1 MNAGVRL
8 LATWFG
14 SGLLPKAPGTWGS
27 LAALPPAAFLVWLGG
42 PWLLAAATVAI
53 AGAGWAVSAAYV
65 RASGREDPK
74 EVVIDEVAGQWMPL
88 VVLPFEP
95 LAWLAA
101 FLAFRLFDVGK
112 PWPVG
117 WADRRLKGGFGIMAD
132 DLLAGAYA
140 ALLVGGAWMLLET

>member
-14 SGLLPKAPGTWGS
+14 SGLLPRAPGTWGS
-27 LAALPPAAFLVWLGG
+27 LAALPPAALLVWLGG
-42 PWLLAAATVAI
+42 PWLLAAATLLI

-65 RASGREDPK
+65 SASGREDPK

-101 FLAFRLFDVGK
+101 FLAFRLFDVAK

-140 ALLVGGAWMLLET
+140 TLLAGGAWMLLET

>member
-1 MNAGVRL
+1 MNPGVRL

-27 LAALPPAAFLVWLGG
+27 LAALPPAALLVWLGG
-42 PWLLAAATVAI
+42 PWLLAAATLLI
-53 AGAGWAVSAAYV
+53 AAAGWAVSAAYV

-88 VVLPFEP
+88 AVLPFEP

-101 FLAFRLFDVGK
+101 FLAFRLFDVAK

-117 WADRRLKGGFGIMAD
+117 WADRRLKGGLGIMAD
-132 DLLAGAYA
+132 DLLAGACA
-140 ALLVGGAWMLLET
+140 ALLVGGAWMLLEI